1 MLKVQDLSAHSPNE
15 ALFGVSF
22 EVPNGQVLAVVGKSD
37 SGKHLLGAVLAGN
50 PLAGGSVTSGEVHAN
65 SYRYRTHRQKV
76 QIQTGY
82 LANPVQLEEFLTGYE
97 LLDLIGS
104 LYHLAPVSRSKQIE
118 TLSSALDIGSALY
131 GVIERETL
139 ATRQKIALIATVIH
153 APKVLIL
160 DEPTQSL
167 DFAGRGQVGKLID
180 DQASQGS
187 SIVLITDNL
196 ELAEHSADE
205 IIVLEQ
211 GQILLNGTLQQ
222 LINQTKTRT
231 HTLKGVM
238 ETLFGDG

>member
-1 MLKVQDLSAHSPNE
+1 MLKVQDLGAHSPNE
-15 ALFGVSF
+15 TLYGVSF

-37 SGKHLLGAVLAGN
+37 SGKHLLGAVLAGKI
-50 PLAGGSVTSGEVHAN
+50 PATYGDIHAN
-65 SYRYRTHRQKV
+65 SYRHRTHRQKI

-118 TLSSALDIGSALY
+118 ILSSALDIGSALY
-131 GVIERETL
+131 GVIEREIL
-139 ATRQKIALIATVIH
+139 ATRQKIALIATLIH
-153 APKVLIL
+153 SPKVVIL
-160 DEPTQSL
+160 DEPTQYL
-167 DFAGRGQVGKLID
+167 DFAGQGQVEKLIA

-196 ELAEHSADE
+196 ELAEHLADE
-205 IIVLEQ
+205 IIVLDQ
-211 GQILLNGTLQQ
+211 GQKLLNGTLQQ